1 VHNVLRV
8 VRIRH
13 RHKGRALKLSSGDV
27 RKVVLQS
34 APSDKPEWVSEC
46 IDSVSEWA
54 SAIGADYVYFDDR
67 FFDVLPDW
75 YQSKLVGRGPIL
87 ADLARLLHIKTLL
100 AEGVDSV
107 IWCDADT
114 LVVDAYW
121 RPEIPLHS
129 RFGEEFWLQ
138 CNKAGALEVRRQ
150 PHNAFMIFSQAS
162 PVLDFLI
169 HTTQSL
175 IRRVDPAHIA
185 PQMVGP
191 KLIKAL
197 HTFADFELEPAAG
210 AMSPLLMQALLSG
223 DPATINVF
231 NNALSTPP
239 KMMNLCASL
248 HDEPE
253 IDVSAVRDG
262 IRTFLMS

>member
-1 VHNVLRV
+1 M
-8 VRIRH
+8 
-13 RHKGRALKLSSGDV
+13 ST
-27 RKVVLQS
+27 VVLQS
-34 APSDKPEWVSEC
+34 AASDQPEWVSEC

-67 FFDVLPDW
+67 FFDVLPHW
-75 YQSKLVGRGPIL
+75 YRSKLVGRGPIL
-87 ADLARLLHIKTLL
+87 ADLARLLHIKMLL

-114 LVVDAYW
+114 LVVDTHW

-129 RFGEEFWLQ
+129 RFGEECWLQ
-138 CNKAGALEVRRQ
+138 SNKAGALEVRRQ

-210 AMSPLLMQALLSG
+210 AMSPLLMQALLSR
-223 DPATINVF
+223 DPTTINHF
-231 NNALSTPP
+231 NNALTTPP

-253 IDVSAVRDG
+253 IDVSAVRDE

>member
-1 VHNVLRV
+1 M
-8 VRIRH
+8 
-13 RHKGRALKLSSGDV
+13 

-129 RFGEEFWLQ
+129 RFGEEYWLQ

-223 DPATINVF
+223 DPATISVF

>member
-1 VHNVLRV
+1 
-8 VRIRH
+8 
-13 RHKGRALKLSSGDV
+13 
-27 RKVVLQS
+27 
-34 APSDKPEWVSEC
+34 
-46 IDSVSEWA
+46 
-54 SAIGADYVYFDDR
+54 
-67 FFDVLPDW
+67 
-75 YQSKLVGRGPIL
+75 
-87 ADLARLLHIKTLL
+87 
-100 AEGVDSV
+100 
-107 IWCDADT
+107 
-114 LVVDAYW
+114 
-121 RPEIPLHS
+121 
-129 RFGEEFWLQ
+129 
-138 CNKAGALEVRRQ
+138 
-150 PHNAFMIFSQAS
+150 MIFSQAS